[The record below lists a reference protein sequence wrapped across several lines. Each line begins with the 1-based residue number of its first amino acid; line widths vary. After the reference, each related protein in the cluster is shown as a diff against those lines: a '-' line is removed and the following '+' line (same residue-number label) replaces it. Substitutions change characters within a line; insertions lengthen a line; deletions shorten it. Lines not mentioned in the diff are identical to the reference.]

1 MGLYP
6 WIWLKLINNKPD
18 LSGEMF
24 IIFQYAN
31 FAADP
36 DTNMYGV
43 TLNLFYC
50 NTEEIIKVF

>member
-1 MGLYP
+1 MDLYP

-24 IIFQYAN
+24 IIFQYAS

-36 DTNMYGV
+36 GTNMYGV
-43 TLNLFYC
+43 TL
-50 NTEEIIKVF
+50 